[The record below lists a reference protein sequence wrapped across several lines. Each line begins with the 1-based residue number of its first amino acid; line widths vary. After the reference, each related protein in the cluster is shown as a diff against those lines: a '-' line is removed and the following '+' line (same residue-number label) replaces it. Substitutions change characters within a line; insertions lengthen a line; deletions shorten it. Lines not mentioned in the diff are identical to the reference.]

1 MGEPHNKTSRL
12 NEKLIASSK
21 VSTNNKNVPIIS
33 KTGPSVVITD
43 NATNEPL
50 PSQHSDNDYNSDTIK
65 TTDINIPNH
74 NSINKTNHIQSVHNI
89 NSSSQQNTNNEP
101 ENYAFGKKSF
111 AETILNSTLPK
122 KENAIVF
129 DSIHNIPQIEYI
141 IAISKLTPPKNIKF
155 ASRITNN
162 RFCIYLNDK
171 NTVDFLVDN
180 HPYNIINSHT
190 TIKIRRLI
198 NPAKRI
204 IISHVSPDIPNEYII
219 SHLEHHKIQILSPI
233 THINAGFN
241 IPELAHII
249 SFRRQV
255 YIKPDD
261 FEKLPKSILIN
272 LENTSHRIFLDDD
285 SIHCFLC
292 KRKGA
297 QTDPQ
302 IMWNK
307 IRSLQGRKK
316 HNNIYLSTNSSLNT
330 DPSSIAHLLGK
341 YFKKNSSNEM
351 YSHDFLRQNTNL
363 PPAQPSSISPQNTHQ
378 TYLNSPKTIDD
389 FLQALK
395 KCTSKSTGPDNIPYS
410 FIQNFSIDTLQV
422 LLKIYNTIWN
432 KNVIPQNWRNSI
444 VIPISKP
451 GKNKFSP
458 EGYRPI
464 SLLNYLYTYRDT
476 KHSENQYLGMIS
488 LDLMKAYD
496 TTWKPHILNSLKKV
510 LSQNQLFNFISN
522 FLKTRTFQVRINQT
536 LSNTFLQANGVPQ
549 GSTILVTLFLIAINN
564 ITQNISPPVYSTLYA
579 DDFNI
584 YCSSKRLGTV
594 QTHLQQAI
602 NNLIKWTLTSGFTFS
617 PEKSQCTVFTR
628 KRIQNSLNIKIDD
641 YQLINNST
649 IKILGITF
657 DKRCSW
663 IHHINSLKN
672 STSPRLNIIKML
684 YHSSWVSKTHVL
696 LTVYKSLILSKLDYG
711 SFLWITANKSN
722 TKKLD
727 TIHNAGLRM
736 SIGAYRSSPIPSIY
750 NLAYTPPLEI
760 RRLKITLN
768 HELKLASTLPSFDF
782 NPKFKTLSILL
793 QENNL
798 VISNL
803 LTISPPLA
811 P

>member
-1 MGEPHNKTSRL
+1 M
-12 NEKLIASSK
+12 
-21 VSTNNKNVPIIS
+21 NNS
-33 KTGPSVVITD
+33 
-43 NATNEPL
+43 
-50 PSQHSDNDYNSDTIK
+50 TIK
-65 TTDINIPNH
+65 WNLKKPDWPLFSNLLE
-74 NSINKTNHIQSVHNI
+74 KKI
-89 NSSSQQNTNNEP
+89 NSSEFTDDHIDIETTVSKFTKTVIET
-101 ENYAFGKKSF
+101 
-111 AETILNSTLPK
+111 AEQTI
-122 KENAIVF
+122 
-129 DSIHNIPQIEYI
+129 
-141 IAISKLTPPKNIKF
+141 
-155 ASRITNN
+155 
-162 RFCIYLNDK
+162 
-171 NTVDFLVDN
+171 
-180 HPYNIINSHT
+180 
-190 TIKIRRLI
+190 
-198 NPAKRI
+198 
-204 IISHVSPDIPNEYII
+204 
-219 SHLEHHKIQILSPI
+219 
-233 THINAGFN
+233 G
-241 IPELAHII
+241 
-249 SFRRQV
+249 
-255 YIKPDD
+255 YIKPPFKKTPVPWWNNEIKQSISQKNKALKTFIKTRSLEDHI
-261 FEKLPKSILIN
+261 KLKELRAKTRFLVKSSKTITWRNFTSN
-272 LENTSHRIFLDDD
+272 L
-285 SIHCFLC
+285 
-292 KRKGA
+292 GA
-297 QTDPQ
+297 QTDPH

-341 YFKKNSSNEM
+341 YFEKNSSNEM
-351 YSHDFLRQNTNL
+351 YSHDFLRQNMNL
-363 PPAQPSSISPQNTHQ
+363 PPAQPSSISPQNAHQ
-378 TYLNSPKTIDD
+378 TYLNSPITIDEI
-389 FLQALK
+389 LQALK

-410 FIQNFSIDTLQV
+410 FIQNFSSDTLQV

-432 KNVIPQNWRNSI
+432 KNVFPQNWRNSI

-464 SLLNYLYTYRDT
+464 SLLNTLCKVLEKIDNQRLIWFIEQSNYLSPAQCGFRKNKGTYNCLSKIHT
-476 KHSENQYLGMIS
+476 EIQNTYSENQYLGMIS

-496 TTWKPHILNSLKKV
+496 TTWKPHILNSLNKV

-536 LSNTFLQANGVPQ
+536 LSNTFSQANGVPQ
-549 GSTILVTLFLIAINN
+549 GSTISVTLFLIAINN

-584 YCSSKRLGTV
+584 YCRSKSLATV

-628 KRIQNSLNIKIDD
+628 KRIQNFLNIKIGD

-663 IHHINSLKN
+663 THHINSLKN

-684 YHSSWVSKTHVL
+684 SHSSWGSKTHVL

-711 SFLWITANKSN
+711 SFLWTTANKSN

-750 NLAYTPPLEI
+750 NLAGTPPLEI

-768 HELKLASTLPSFDF
+768 HELKLASTLPSLDF

-798 VISNL
+798 AISNL

-811 P
+811 PQWTNPNVTNTELSILKKKDTSSSTYKQEYFHLIQNIKSEKMYTDASVKTKSESELQLFGIT